1 MFLFYGH
8 KLETVGWHKNC
19 CSSYY
24 PRVITDFRRHMASLA
39 QDSLFT
45 HCCWPIII
53 KELSSEYRAI
63 HPQFSC
69 ANHAPLAG
77 RDRVWGLQTKWQ
89 QVELTNNN
97 ASWLSQLPLCPVFAM
112 SHDSLTFIILFTLFL
127 MERITFYFKI
137 FTICMFVMFYRYK
150 IFRVTLK
157 RKNLCL
163 TINYIAF
170 ISATFRYKKFYSNG
184 NPFGCLHSCT

>member
-53 KELSSEYRAI
+53 KVVNTGQFILS
-63 HPQFSC
+63 
-69 ANHAPLAG
+69 LA
-77 RDRVWGLQTKWQ
+77 VQITQWQ
-89 QVELTNNN
+89 QVELTNN

-137 FTICMFVMFYRYK
+137 FTICMFVMFHRYK

-157 RKNLCL
+157 R
-163 TINYIAF
+163 
-170 ISATFRYKKFYSNG
+170 
-184 NPFGCLHSCT
+184 